1 MMPSCNT
8 RVRVGGKVVGRPH
21 RPPLKRFGGL
31 ARGGGGGGG
40 GGWHAWR
47 CFVASPHHGNN
58 HHINPD
64 DDDAIAA
71 AGGGNHVVGGGA
83 SVVIRNPSEDTS
95 PYAMFSPA
103 SIVNNFEPMI
113 PLMRIHNYL
122 PSALIALVGGM
133 SSQGIHAL
141 AHPTLLVV
149 IVLSSL
155 VALASCLLNSYFD
168 FAAGVDQEGPLP
180 SGKVSPEKAL
190 FLSFVMYLACF
201 TAIAFLDPPPLRHV
215 VAASALITVVYTPL
229 LKPATAIKNVSVA
242 FVISAAAVAG
252 SLAATAG
259 NWAAVAKLPPIFLFL
274 CVVAREIVMDIT
286 DVEEDA
292 DANVRTIPV
301 RFGTHN
307 AARIVELLLLSAACI
322 LVAGASLAAPHV
334 LASQGLV
341 GRFAAMGVG
350 ALAAHSIGSALTMA
364 RSLTRVCGGA
374 RVGTTEEEM
383 KNKAQLT
390 VDAIMRP
397 VGAGTIALAYASSFL

>member
-1 MMPSCNT
+1 M
-8 RVRVGGKVVGRPH
+8 
-21 RPPLKRFGGL
+21 
-31 ARGGGGGGG
+31 
-40 GGWHAWR
+40 
-47 CFVASPHHGNN
+47 
-58 HHINPD
+58 
-64 DDDAIAA
+64 
-71 AGGGNHVVGGGA
+71 
-83 SVVIRNPSEDTS
+83 VIRNPSEDTS

-149 IVLSSL
+149 IALSSL

-190 FLSFVMYLACF
+190 FLSLVMYLACF

-307 AARIVELLLLSAACI
+307 AARIVEAFLLSAACI

>member
-1 MMPSCNT
+1 MPLATSGLTQNSNRKHKNYAAEHGDNT
-8 RVRVGGKVVGRPH
+8 
-21 RPPLKRFGGL
+21 
-31 ARGGGGGGG
+31 
-40 GGWHAWR
+40 
-47 CFVASPHHGNN
+47 
-58 HHINPD
+58 
-64 DDDAIAA
+64 
-71 AGGGNHVVGGGA
+71 
-83 SVVIRNPSEDTS
+83 E
-95 PYAMFSPA
+95 
-103 SIVNNFEPMI
+103 
-113 PLMRIHNYL
+113 
-122 PSALIALVGGM
+122 
-133 SSQGIHAL
+133 
-141 AHPTLLVV
+141 
-149 IVLSSL
+149 
-155 VALASCLLNSYFD
+155 
-168 FAAGVDQEGPLP
+168 
-180 SGKVSPEKAL
+180 
-190 FLSFVMYLACF
+190 
-201 TAIAFLDPPPLRHV
+201 
-215 VAASALITVVYTPL
+215 
-229 LKPATAIKNVSVA
+229 PATAIKNVSVA

-307 AARIVELLLLSAACI
+307 AARIVEAFLLSAACI